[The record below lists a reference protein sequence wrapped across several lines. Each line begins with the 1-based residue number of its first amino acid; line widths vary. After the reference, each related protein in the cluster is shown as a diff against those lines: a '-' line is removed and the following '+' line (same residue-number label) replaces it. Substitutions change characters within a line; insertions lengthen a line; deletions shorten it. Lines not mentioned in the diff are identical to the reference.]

1 MRKFDSGIAP
11 VTSVMPTSRRVAVCS
26 KMRCNGL
33 SCYVFNSASQ
43 CEYVFITI
51 DFITIDSICY
61 ARFFAILDR
70 LKTLSLQII
79 SDKPSRC

>member
-11 VTSVMPTSRRVAVCS
+11 VTSVMPTSRRVAVYS

-43 CEYVFITI
+43 CEYV
-51 DFITIDSICY
+51 FITIDSICY